1 MAVDFAAVY
10 RGQAWEAA
18 YGTPFQRTTIVY
30 TPKLMYPIEVSKASW
45 RPLELYPKTKIYY

>member
-30 TPKLMYPIEVSKASW
+30 TLKPMYPIEVSKASW